1 MNCRNKHQDKCSCNC
16 NDKVPYGFYG
26 NNKCILYE
34 DYTDIKKALWLFK
47 GKKIQ
52 IITGATPPA
61 AKPPN
66 ITGKLI
72 HVDDKILKLK
82 LKSEHDDST
91 KEGIY
96 FLKSIIGFIP
106 LEDEEDGGCGKEKD
120 PMSSLLTK
128 YIGERVNLLVANTS
142 STTTG
147 SDVKGIILEVNN
159 DFVKIQL
166 DQTTPTT
173 NPLIAT
179 YSLSQVT
186 GVIGL
191 SSKTTGGK
199 GSSSKGKV
207 TVQVTIDWVGSDDH
221 PEEVKVNFMRE
232 DVITTI
238 PTINGVATFSC
249 EPTGSLIIQGEDIA
263 GFITPTKEIRLP
275 GNVPFIF
282 ETLDYISDDVPVTGV
297 LISPPD
303 LKLLLND
310 KFKLDAQVLP
320 LNASNQ
326 EITWQ
331 SNNEEFVSVD
341 SNGVVTGNS
350 QGSAAITAKS
360 VEDESYFAQATVDV
374 LTIDSIIDKSDI
386 NAILGEVILLP
397 DTVNVKLS
405 DSSIM
410 TLPVTWK
417 YNNEDVGAT
426 FTPTDST
433 TSEYTLIGIVDKTT
447 LTASLNIIV
456 NTNVQA
462 IQVTGL
468 SLNIISTSI
477 YIGDI
482 TTIIPIFEPNNA
494 TTKDVTFASLDS
506 SVAIVS
512 DSGVV
517 KGVSTGFTTIVVTT
531 VDGNFKAYCIV
542 SVSMVPEID
551 LIYSIETVY
560 DSYEDVEINVENLI
574 TARVTSKTKYYIKV
588 EQTGNDSIVGEGEVY
603 LEPGMTTFKP
613 YYHTTFNPSPNYNN
627 QYFLYMSTN
636 KNFPKSDEQTL
647 STNFKIDSAV
657 PTIDPEDIKVDLE
670 IIGGYLD
677 NNPSDII
684 FILARELDKPIEDI
698 TWKDYVVD
706 LNDDEIEF
714 TDEVKLKG
722 KTDENGVVI
731 WEEPKE
737 TLKLGGYVLLEVTPN
752 GYIDNLNLINP
763 DSSDEELIKI
773 VHLTRDGII
782 VRHVINTFTG
792 I

>member
-1 MNCRNKHQDKCSCNC
+1 M
-16 NDKVPYGFYG
+16 
-26 NNKCILYE
+26 
-34 DYTDIKKALWLFK
+34 
-47 GKKIQ
+47 
-52 IITGATPPA
+52 
-61 AKPPN
+61 
-66 ITGKLI
+66 
-72 HVDDKILKLK
+72 
-82 LKSEHDDST
+82 
-91 KEGIY
+91 
-96 FLKSIIGFIP
+96 
-106 LEDEEDGGCGKEKD
+106 
-120 PMSSLLTK
+120 
-128 YIGERVNLLVANTS
+128 
-142 STTTG
+142 
-147 SDVKGIILEVNN
+147 
-159 DFVKIQL
+159 
-166 DQTTPTT
+166 
-173 NPLIAT
+173 
-179 YSLSQVT
+179 
-186 GVIGL
+186 
-191 SSKTTGGK
+191 
-199 GSSSKGKV
+199 
-207 TVQVTIDWVGSDDH
+207 
-221 PEEVKVNFMRE
+221 
-232 DVITTI
+232 
-238 PTINGVATFSC
+238 
-249 EPTGSLIIQGEDIA
+249 
-263 GFITPTKEIRLP
+263 
-275 GNVPFIF
+275 
-282 ETLDYISDDVPVTGV
+282 
-297 LISPPD
+297 
-303 LKLLLND
+303 
-310 KFKLDAQVLP
+310 
-320 LNASNQ
+320 
-326 EITWQ
+326 
-331 SNNEEFVSVD
+331 
-341 SNGVVTGNS
+341 
-350 QGSAAITAKS
+350 
-360 VEDESYFAQATVDV
+360 
-374 LTIDSIIDKSDI
+374 
-386 NAILGEVILLP
+386 
-397 DTVNVKLS
+397 
-405 DSSIM
+405 
-410 TLPVTWK
+410 
-417 YNNEDVGAT
+417 
-426 FTPTDST
+426 
-433 TSEYTLIGIVDKTT
+433 
-447 LTASLNIIV
+447 
-456 NTNVQA
+456 
-462 IQVTGL
+462 
-468 SLNIISTSI
+468 
-477 YIGDI
+477 
-482 TTIIPIFEPNNA
+482 
-494 TTKDVTFASLDS
+494 
-506 SVAIVS
+506 AIVS